1 MFDLQNSFYSV
12 RIFSVRSPSPE
23 RPNKASVYNAYG
35 RPHVLSNV
43 TEKCSRTCV
52 SSLLTATFTLASL
65 FSLLQAPVV
74 YSCVAG
80 VEEGR
85 GIGGREKGRGVGKRV
100 PFPFCDASDFA
111 IRRNSSQQGE
121 IKLQRFSLLP
131 LIINCRL
138 SEGVGRV
145 SI

>member
-1 MFDLQNSFYSV
+1 M

-23 RPNKASVYNAYG
+23 GPNKASVYNAYAD
-35 RPHVLSNV
+35 VLSNV
-43 TEKCSRTCV
+43 TEKCSRTYV
-52 SSLLTATFTLASL
+52 SSLLTAIFTMASL

-100 PFPFCDASDFA
+100 PFAMLQILQFGV
-111 IRRNSSQQGE
+111 IRHSKER
-121 IKLQRFSLLP
+121 
-131 LIINCRL
+131 
-138 SEGVGRV
+138 
-145 SI
+145 